1 MAAGKREF
9 CGISL
14 IYCGLCPTSFR
25 RKKRK
30 REGKREKGKEKNQ
43 PKNPIKNLRKLKPED
58 TSHLASQ
65 SDGTSL
71 FQLALIFAASPSESV
86 ALPQDLTGKSFD
98 IFEKK
103 KGKDFQLNLN
113 SKVRRYSLN
122 QGTLYAY

>member
-1 MAAGKREF
+1 MDYVLPPSGGKNGKGKGKGKRE
-9 CGISL
+9 
-14 IYCGLCPTSFR
+14 
-25 RKKRK
+25 RKKT
-30 REGKREKGKEKNQ
+30 NQ
-43 PKNPIKNLRKLKPED
+43 KNPIKNLRKLKPED